1 MAGGTMAH
9 EVLTPNEMA
18 RADRLAIA
26 AGPLDGYGLMLRAG
40 ASVAREILVRF
51 ADAPRVAVLC
61 GPGNNGGDG
70 YVAASLLREAGVA
83 VDLYA
88 LGLPRSGSDAA
99 IAARAW
105 EGLSEPL
112 ASFRPTKGEIVVD
125 ALFGAGFSRALEGD
139 AAAAVQACRA
149 AGARVVAID
158 VPSGVDG
165 ATGEAAGDAFM
176 ATLTVTF
183 ARPKPGHLL
192 QPGRRVCGEVVVAD
206 IGIGEDVIGEV
217 GSQLNSNVPSL
228 WLADFPVPVDDTH
241 KYRRGHVAIF
251 SGGIAAT
258 GAARL
263 SALAAARAGA
273 GAVTMLSPP
282 DAIAVNGAHLTSVI
296 LRKAGSMEDVDAFLA
311 DRRPAAMVFG
321 PGLDPKPKVGQ
332 FLVELIGR
340 LDAST
345 VVVVDASA
353 LTSLASDPQPLFEAM
368 QRLDGA
374 RLVLTPHDGEFAR
387 LFPDLA
393 SVPSKVE
400 RARAAAARARCVVVL
415 KGPDTVIA
423 EPGGRAAINVNGT
436 PLLATAGSGDVLS
449 GIVAGLAAQRMPPFQ
464 AACAAVWLH
473 AEAAT
478 GFGPGLIA
486 EDLPQ
491 ALLPVLRRV
500 YAMRDGDEG
509 R

>member
-1 MAGGTMAH
+1 MAH
-9 EVLTPNEMA
+9 EVLTPEEMA

-40 ASVAREILVRF
+40 TAVAHEILLRF
-51 ADAPRVAVLC
+51 ADAPRISVLC

-70 YVAASLLREAGVA
+70 YVVASLLREASVP

-88 LGLPRSGSDAA
+88 LGPPRSGSDAA

-105 EGLSEPL
+105 DGLIEPL
-112 ASFRPTKGEIVVD
+112 ASFRPTKGEVVVD
-125 ALFGAGFSRALEGD
+125 ALFGAGFSRELDGD

-165 ATGEAAGDAFM
+165 TTGEAGDDAFT

-183 ARPKPGHLL
+183 VRPKPGHLL
-192 QPGRRVCGEVVVAD
+192 QPGRRFCGEVVVAD
-206 IGIGEDVIGEV
+206 IGIGDDVIREV
-217 GSQLNSNVPSL
+217 GSRLNSNAPSL

-241 KYRRGHVAIF
+241 KYRRGHVAVF

-263 SALAAARAGA
+263 SALASARAGA

-282 DAIAVNGAHLTSVI
+282 DAIAVNAAHLTSVI

-311 DRRPAAMVFG
+311 DREPSAMVFG
-321 PGLDPKPKVGQ
+321 PGLDSKPKVGQ
-332 FLVELIGR
+332 FLVDLVGR

-345 VVVVDASA
+345 TVVVDASA
-353 LTSLASDPQPLFEAM
+353 LTSLASEPQPLFDAM
-368 QRLDGA
+368 RRPNGA

-393 SVPSKVE
+393 SVSSKVE
-400 RARAAAARARCVVVL
+400 RARAAAARARCVVIL

-423 EPGGRAAINVNGT
+423 DPDCRAAINVNGT

-449 GIVAGLAAQRMPPFQ
+449 GIVAGLAAQRMPPFE

-473 AEAAT
+473 AAAAT
-478 GFGPGLIA
+478 DFGPGLIA

-491 ALLPVLRRV
+491 ALLPVLRRLH
-500 YAMRDGDEG
+500 AMRGGDTG